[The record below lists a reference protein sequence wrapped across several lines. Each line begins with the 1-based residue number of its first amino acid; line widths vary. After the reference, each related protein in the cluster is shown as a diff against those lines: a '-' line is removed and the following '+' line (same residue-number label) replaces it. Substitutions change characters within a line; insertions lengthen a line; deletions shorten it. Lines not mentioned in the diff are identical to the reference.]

1 MRVPTMYLLSTGGSK
16 AITLKL
22 GCSAFAEIRSDFQLP
37 SAHLEGTS
45 PHLTSRYS
53 NTSVSPSL
61 SRLLVRLC
69 VCIMR
74 LVHYVSFMSPT
85 SSRPRLRLDVD
96 PRSELELELRPLQV
110 PAASRLRLEPG
121 LPTAWHT
128 TGLHWDPRAS
138 HPRPL
143 DRSLHLDPPSCRCSC
158 RTPATREHFDQ

>member
-61 SRLLVRLC
+61 SKLLVRLC

-74 LVHYVSFMSPT
+74 LVHYVSFMSQHHLVLASVLT
-85 SSRPRLRLDVD
+85 LIHDRNSSLSFVPFRSQQHLVFVLSLVYRRLSILLVSIGTQEHLILVR
-96 PRSELELELRPLQV
+96 
-110 PAASRLRLEPG
+110 
-121 LPTAWHT
+121 WI
-128 TGLHWDPRAS
+128 
-138 HPRPL
+138 
-143 DRSLHLDPPSCRCSC
+143 DRF
-158 RTPATREHFDQ
+158 T